1 MGTQAAGDYNFWAE
15 LSDKDREIAYSP
27 RHGVP
32 DVDDII
38 NGWLTRSA
46 QVAAETPPTQIAYGD
61 GPRHKLHVFALSEP
75 QAPVCFFI
83 HGGYWQ
89 SRSPADFYFLG
100 RALNE
105 AGFTAIMPG
114 YDLCPDVRLTDI
126 CGQVE
131 RAFDTAYERVG
142 KPMLV
147 GGHSAGGHLTGWLMT
162 RPDNRG
168 RIAAGLP
175 LSGVFEPEPL
185 IGTWINDKVGM
196 DREEAARCSAMRAP
210 EVVACPTRT
219 LVGADES
226 DQFQRQ
232 AERWTNK
239 LKDAGADADWIS
251 ISGCNHF
258 NILDHVADHAT
269 GVWRRVQGGP

>member
-1 MGTQAAGDYNFWAE
+1 MADGAPAYNFWSE
-15 LSDKDREIAYSP
+15 LGDKDREVAYSP
-27 RHGVP
+27 RHGVG
-32 DVDDII
+32 DADQII
-38 NGWLTRSA
+38 ERWLSRSA
-46 QVAAETPPTQIAYGD
+46 QVAAETPPTQLPYGD
-61 GPRHKLHVFALSEP
+61 GPRHRLHVFALSDP
-75 QAPVCFFI
+75 LAPVCFFV

-100 RALNE
+100 RDLNA
-105 AGFTAIMPG
+105 AGFTVIMPG
-114 YDLCPDVRLTDI
+114 YDLCPDVRLSDI

-131 RAFDTAYERVG
+131 RAFDAAYEKVA

-162 RPDNRG
+162 RPANRD

-175 LSGVFEPEPL
+175 VSGVFEPEPL

-196 DREEAARCSAMRAP
+196 DRAEAERCSAMRAP
-210 EVVACPTRT
+210 ASAICPTRT
-219 LVGADES
+219 IVGADES

-232 AERWTNK
+232 AELWTNK

-251 ISGCNHF
+251 ISAVNHF
-258 NILDHVADHAT
+258 NILDHVVDHAK
-269 GVWRRVQGGP
+269 GVWQRVNGGP